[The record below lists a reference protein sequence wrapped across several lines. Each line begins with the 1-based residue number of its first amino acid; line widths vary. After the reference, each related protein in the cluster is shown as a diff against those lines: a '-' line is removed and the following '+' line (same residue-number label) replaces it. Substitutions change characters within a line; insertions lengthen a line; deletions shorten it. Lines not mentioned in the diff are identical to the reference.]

1 MSDNASEFEYT
12 GTDNLEVMAEAVNYN
27 RFLVDLVE
35 TYGAGA
41 NDTLDFGAGIGTFS
55 EMVRERNRS
64 VDCLEM
70 DPRLGDVLQEKGF
83 KNFLRSEDI
92 ADASYDY
99 IYSLNVFEHIKDD
112 HAAAREAHRILRP
125 GGTLFIYVP
134 AFSMLFGSMD
144 RKVEH
149 FRRYTRSS
157 LTNLI
162 VSANFN
168 VETNYYVDALGFF
181 ASLAYNIVSRGD
193 GSLNRSAVRFYDQ
206 RVFPVS
212 RMIDRVTS
220 AVIGKNAVIVARK

>member
-1 MSDNASEFEYT
+1 MPATWRFFNSSSLRHVALSSLSRSGLCWALSSTSWACAYWSFQPVLAYPTEITMSDNASEFEYT
-12 GTDNLEVMAEAVNYN
+12 GTDNLEVMTEAVNYN

-35 TYGAGA
+35 TYGARA
-41 NDTLDFGAGIGTFS
+41 NATLDFGAGIGTFS
-55 EMVRERNRS
+55 EMVRERGRS

-70 DPRLGDVLQEKGF
+70 DPRLGDVLQGKGF

-134 AFSMLFGSMD
+134 AFAILFGSMD

-149 FRRYTRSS
+149 FRRYT
-157 LTNLI
+157 
-162 VSANFN
+162 
-168 VETNYYVDALGFF
+168 
-181 ASLAYNIVSRGD
+181 
-193 GSLNRSAVRFYDQ
+193 
-206 RVFPVS
+206 
-212 RMIDRVTS
+212 TS
-220 AVIGKNAVIVARK
+220 